1 MRHVVQRFTKLKY
14 FHQSIIQTTAKRQS
28 STTTTTTTTTS
39 AVMEERDIAQHL
51 EDLEEKGFTLV
62 PDIFTPEELKQLKED
77 YLNIKERTCEI
88 MATFPPR
95 PRVWEE
101 AGMAFLVNY
110 RNPQF

>member
-1 MRHVVQRFTKLKY
+1 
-14 FHQSIIQTTAKRQS
+14 
-28 STTTTTTTTTS
+28 
-39 AVMEERDIAQHL
+39 MEERDIAQHL